1 MPRALARSQAPIE
14 DVVLHAFGD
23 ASGKGVTAAVY
34 AVVTQSSAVNQG
46 LVAAKS
52 RLSKPGL
59 TIPRLELVSGHLVVN
74 QLTYVREALE
84 GFPVTT
90 LICWLDSTAALH
102 WVRGNGEYK
111 QFVENRVRKIREHHE
126 VEWRRVPSHENPA
139 DLGSREG
146 KADQENQ
153 LWKNGPEWLCNREL
167 WPPDIVTIPTAES
180 NAEVK
185 ANKQLVA
192 LAIPAEDDE
201 FDNLLN
207 KTSYWRTMRVC
218 AWVARFA
225 HNVRSPRVQ
234 RKRGPLTSAEIGAQ
248 ERFWVQRVQKHGSD
262 ALENDRSKLNLQEN
276 AEGLLEC
283 RGRIQGIYPI
293 YLPDT
298 STLAE
303 KFVQHAHKT
312 TLHGGVGLTMAKVR
326 ELHWIPRLRRLV
338 NRVIRRCSGCKRFQA
353 IAYKAPPPGI
363 LPTSRT
369 EGTTAFQVIGVDYAG
384 PIRYRVSK
392 GKEGKAYILLYACSI
407 TRGIYL
413 DLLSSLQT
421 S

>member
-1 MPRALARSQAPIE
+1 MKKHKSEDNLSFAKQQLGVTNGECGLLGLKWNKEIDEIGVAYPSEAAQPSRRGILGKIAKIYDPLGLVSPTTLQGKMLYREACDGKYAWDAPLPEALAQRWSKWERSLSNQVNVPRILASSQAPIE
-14 DVVLHAFGD
+14 DVALHAFGD
-23 ASGKGVTAAVY
+23 PSGKCVAAAVY
-34 AVVTQSSAVNQG
+34 AVVTQSSEVNQG

-52 RLSKPGL
+52 RLAKQVL
-59 TIPRLELVSGHLVVN
+59 TIPRLELVSGHMTVN
-74 QLTYVREALE
+74 LLTNVPEVLE

-90 LICWLDSTAALH
+90 LICWLDSTVALH

-111 QFVENRVRKIREHHE
+111 QFVENCIRKIKEYHE
-126 VEWRRVPSHENPA
+126 VEWRHIPSHENPA
-139 DLGSREG
+139 DLGSRGG

-153 LWKNGPEWLCNREL
+153 LWRNGPEWLYNRES
-167 WPPDIVTIPTAES
+167 WPPDIVTTPAVES

-185 ANKQLVA
+185 TNKLVA

-276 AEGLLEC
+276 A
-283 RGRIQGIYPI
+283 
-293 YLPDT
+293 
-298 STLAE
+298 
-303 KFVQHAHKT
+303 
-312 TLHGGVGLTMAKVR
+312 
-326 ELHWIPRLRRLV
+326 
-338 NRVIRRCSGCKRFQA
+338 
-353 IAYKAPPPGI
+353 
-363 LPTSRT
+363 
-369 EGTTAFQVIGVDYAG
+369 
-384 PIRYRVSK
+384 
-392 GKEGKAYILLYACSI
+392 
-407 TRGIYL
+407 
-413 DLLSSLQT
+413 
-421 S
+421 